1 MSMMWKEILQQGALN
16 VKQYTWKVGKKFHS
30 ETNVPV
36 VCGYESKILSYFQL
50 FVLLVLESYV
60 QGWPPWLLFLRW
72 ERGRLTDAAVLN
84 TCLPAS

>member
-50 FVLLVLESYV
+50 FVLPHSMVLY
-60 QGWPPWLLFLRW
+60 GMWLYLLAPIMPK
-72 ERGRLTDAAVLN
+72 LTL
-84 TCLPAS
+84 